1 MRLTFG
7 LLPMGCVETCSHLCT
22 EFWVLYWDKDF
33 ENDVIVATNVAFQF
47 DEKEIVFA
55 ILKYLQFHVFLRLL

>member
-1 MRLTFG
+1 MHRILG
-7 LLPMGCVETCSHLCT
+7 I
-22 EFWVLYWDKDF
+22 YWDKDF

-55 ILKYLQFHVFLRLL
+55 ILKYLQLDVFLRLL

>member
-1 MRLTFG
+1 
-7 LLPMGCVETCSHLCT
+7 MGCVETGSHLCT
-22 EFWVLYWDKDF
+22 EFWVFYWHKDF

-55 ILKYLQFHVFLRLL
+55 ILKYLQLHVFLRLL